1 MLALW
6 RNSNIKRTLTLAS
19 QLRYARMSAALY
31 NKRIYTD
38 TEEWIHYT
46 NGGEAQIGITQN
58 AVEQLGEIVYI
69 EYQLEEG
76 DSIKEGDD
84 LIIVESVKATESILA
99 PFDLTLVENNQ
110 ELETS
115 LDLINT
121 DPEKNWLVKIK
132 KD

>member
-46 NGGEAQIGITQN
+46 NSGEAQIGITKN